1 MEWLKIIVPAV
12 ATLIGAAVV
21 VFGWHKSHQL
31 TSERDQRNKRRDL
44 RLTMMLDA
52 YRALANSAHRPLVG
66 DAALEV
72 ERALESIQLLGTP
85 KQIDLAQ
92 RLVRDFAEHQG
103 VDWQPLLVEL
113 RTSLREISLLK
124 QRPGACC
131 TFERETILKRLLA
144 PFRRRGPIAAS
155 VANQQA
161 FEPAAGIARPW
172 VGESR
177 GAAHRPGECPWWP
190 KRCVLCNRG

>member
-113 RTSLREISLLK
+113 RTSLREDLALETATRSLLHL
-124 QRPGACC
+124 RA
-131 TFERETILKRLLA
+131 RDDSETI
-144 PFRRRGPIAAS
+144 
-155 VANQQA
+155 
-161 FEPAAGIARPW
+161 ARTIP
-172 VGESR
+172 EE
-177 GAAHRPGECPWWP
+177 RP
-190 KRCVLCNRG
+190 NRGVGG